1 MSDADTPNKPKDP
14 DGVYVSQGQQD
25 HNKDKVYVWV
35 QNDFRDARAAIK
47 AAGGVWKGSNHEF
60 DKDAFAAVEATIR
73 EAARKD
79 IALGKEGRVARE
91 AELNPEKA
99 AQSAEKRA
107 AKEAEKA
114 AKSAAWE
121 KAKAHRVLVKD
132 GELTRGEDGA
142 VVPGQQIG
150 TKDGSREVTSLGT
163 VFAIDE
169 KNHAKMSQDFPD
181 AGVEVGDKVAYAYYA
196 APEPE
201 GDAPEEPKA

>member
-14 DGVYVSQGQQD
+14 DGVYVSRGQQD

-35 QNDFRDARAAIK
+35 QTDFRDARAAIK

-99 AQSAEKRA
+99 AQSA
-107 AKEAEKA
+107 AKEADKA

-121 KAKAHRVLVKD
+121 EAKAHRVLVKD

-163 VFAIDE
+163 VFQIDE
-169 KNHAKMSQDFPD
+169 KNHARMAEAFPE
-181 AGVEVGDKVAYAYYA
+181 AGVQVGDQVAYAYYA
-196 APEPE
+196 APEP
-201 GDAPEEPKA
+201 GDDAPEEPKA